1 MAKRLDGAPKKDGFR
16 MPGEFEEH
24 KQCWM
29 IWPERTDNW
38 RMGAKPAQ
46 KTFVQAAEAISEFET
61 VTMAVSSRQYSNARE
76 KLPAHIRVIEISN
89 NDAWMRDSGATFV
102 KNDKTGEIRGV
113 DWEFNAWG
121 GLVDGLYFPW
131 DQDDK
136 VARKMCEIESIDTYR
151 TNGFILEGGAIHVD
165 GEGTCIVTEACLLHE
180 SRNPHMTKE
189 EIENQLKEYLNL
201 EKIIWLPEGI
211 HLDETNE
218 HVDNIVHYIAPGKV
232 VLAWTE
238 DKNDPQYNMSAKAHE
253 VLSNATDAKGR
264 KLEVFK
270 LHIPAEILITAEE
283 ADGVDSVDG
292 ALPRQEGDR
301 QAASYAN
308 FYIANGAVILPVFN
322 DEKFDKLAVETLQK
336 ALPDRKIVPIYAREI
351 ILGGGNIHC
360 ITQQQPE

>member
-1 MAKRLDGAPKKDGFR
+1 MAKRLDGTPKKDGFR

-46 KTFVQAAEAISEFET
+46 KAFVQVAEAISEFEP
-61 VTMAVSSRQYSNARE
+61 VTMAVSRRQYSNARE
-76 KLPAHIRVIEISN
+76 KLPAHIRVVEISS

-102 KNDKTGEIRGV
+102 KNDRTGEVRGV

-136 VARKMCEIESIDTYR
+136 VAQKMCEIESVDTYR
-151 TNGFILEGGAIHVD
+151 TNGFVLEGGSIHVD

-211 HLDETNE
+211 CLDETNE
-218 HVDNIVHYIAPGKV
+218 HVDNILHYIAPGKV

-238 DKNDPQYNMSAKAHE
+238 DKNDPQYNMSAEAYE
-253 VLSNATDAKGR
+253 VLSNTTDAKGR
-264 KLEVFK
+264 KLEIFK
-270 LHIPAEILITAEE
+270 LHIPTEILITSEE
-283 ADGVDSVDG
+283 ADGVDAVDG
-292 ALPRQEGDR
+292 TLPRQEGDR

-322 DEKFDKLAVETLQK
+322 DEKFDKLAIETLQK